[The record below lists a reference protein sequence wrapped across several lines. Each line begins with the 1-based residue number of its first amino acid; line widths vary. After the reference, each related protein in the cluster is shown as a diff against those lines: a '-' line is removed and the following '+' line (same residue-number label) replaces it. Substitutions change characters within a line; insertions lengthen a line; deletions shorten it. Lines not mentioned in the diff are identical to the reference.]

1 MQWIWLFVIIIAIIL
16 DIFTS
21 DFLFAGFALGGLIGL
36 IFSFIGIPILPQ
48 IIAFGIIGIL
58 FIFTLYPIIK
68 KKMNKD
74 KLGTKRM
81 EETYIGRIVTLDKD
95 LSDESLIKFDGIY
108 WTFKTISGP
117 MNSGDVIKIVK
128 IDGNKL
134 IVEKSN

>member
-36 IFSFIGIPILPQ
+36 IFSFMGIPILPQ

>member
-134 IVEKSN
+134 LVEKSN

>member
-16 DIFTS
+16 DVFTS
-21 DFLFAGFALGGLIGL
+21 DFLFAGFALGGFAGL
-36 IFSFIGIPILPQ
+36 IFSFLGISIIPQ

-74 KLGTKRM
+74 KLGTDRM
-81 EETYIGRIVTLDKD
+81 EDTYIGSVITLDKD
-95 LSDESLIKFDGIY
+95 LSDEALIKFNGIY
-108 WTFKTISGP
+108 WTFKTITGP
-117 MNSGDVIKIVK
+117 INSGDVIKIVK

-134 IVEKSN
+134 IVEKNN